1 MHWRM
6 TVIIDLRNSFLG
18 NWETVFVFFFVV
30 WVMLKRTRVGQ
41 GHLPW
46 LKHQVE
52 HPGWLG
58 VDEGGSA
65 TGSGDASFEI

>member
-1 MHWRM
+1 M
-6 TVIIDLRNSFLG
+6 NSFLG
-18 NWETVFVFFFVV
+18 NWETVFVFFVYCLGDAEKDKGETSTFT
-30 WVMLKRTRVGQ
+30 LGEAFC
-41 GHLPW
+41 
-46 LKHQVE
+46 QVE